1 MTKVL
6 EPPKEVPTTLIA
18 GINMKSL
25 TEKYAV
31 EALNNDTTTF
41 HEVLKVF
48 VHVCLYDARDA
59 RRYTNKI
66 HTDGRAV
73 CYWGSKEECEFVIAA
88 FKSILVN
95 CNLLE
100 N

>member
-1 MTKVL
+1 
-6 EPPKEVPTTLIA
+6 
-18 GINMKSL
+18 MKSL

-31 EALNNDTTTF
+31 EALNNNVATF
-41 HEVLKVF
+41 HDVLKIF
-48 VHVCLYDARDA
+48 VEVCLYDAREA
-59 RRYTNKI
+59 RHYTDKI
-66 HTDGRAV
+66 HNAGRAV